1 MAGMDVNGIGWPP
14 NIEVE
19 GHGLPLLELSDR
31 CHVAM
36 SLLPRTWR
44 KLCTHFEIGS
54 ILHCCDVSRCKDCC
68 DLRMGEKTK
77 PCIYTVDVNYMDLA
91 VIFECWNGQ
100 YK

>member
-36 SLLPRTWR
+36 SLRLPG
-44 KLCTHFEIGS
+44 LGENFAPILNFEIGS

-77 PCIYTVDVNYMDLA
+77 QCKYIYIYIVDVTYGLGSDL
-91 VIFECWNGQ
+91 
-100 YK
+100 